1 MRKLTAQWGHT
12 LAAETC
18 SCGSE
23 IVTHVRPPR
32 LCWRFV
38 KREKAALG
46 CGQRWGGEGQ
56 HVTCPEQPL
65 EHGRTRRRGSTAAE
79 GLLLA
84 VLSDLLSFPVR
95 VLRRWSSCWSLP
107 ERSRER

>member
-1 MRKLTAQWGHT
+1 M
-12 LAAETC
+12 
-18 SCGSE
+18 GSA
-23 IVTHVRPPR
+23 R
-32 LCWRFV
+32 
-38 KREKAALG
+38 
-46 CGQRWGGEGQ
+46 
-56 HVTCPEQPL
+56 VTCPEQPL
-65 EHGRTRRRGSTAAE
+65 QHGHTHAQAGRQAGRRGSTAAE